1 MKLDYIRHYYLHD
14 KKPFLNLS
22 DLQEDEMD
30 YIVKKLNH
38 RKESGDMHRGYPD
51 WYFPQRKEAEFN
63 LREAFINKGG
73 NPERKSP
80 HYFSLG
86 RSLGYEWIY
95 KHNFKSIDIQI
106 ESISS
111 EIYFSIGDT
120 LWTFAKSYNPE
131 VEFENKWYQ
140 GKLYNYKETIQIIE
154 ELGVDLLCTESI
166 NQHKIFCIEAFIWSD
181 RELNDLLKSIKY
193 NKK

>member
-1 MKLDYIRHYYLHD
+1 M
-14 KKPFLNLS
+14 
-22 DLQEDEMD
+22 
-30 YIVKKLNH
+30 
-38 RKESGDMHRGYPD
+38 
-51 WYFPQRKEAEFN
+51 
-63 LREAFINKGG
+63 
-73 NPERKSP
+73 
-80 HYFSLG
+80 
-86 RSLGYEWIY
+86 GYEWIY